1 MRATGV
7 ILGIEDVSLQEEV
20 LHFLDRLPYVRVLG
34 ASDDGRAV
42 SLQVHE
48 HRPDAAVLTPHILA
62 TSPSLD
68 GAAILVVSQQESIA
82 ALRASLRAGARG
94 FYRWPQERDELA
106 RDAERAARPKVAT
119 PTQPGRVVAVYSGR
133 GGAGVTFLATNL
145 AAAMADRGEE
155 VALVD
160 LDSVFG
166 EVGFALGILNEE
178 TPTIAELVA
187 VAEELTEEHL
197 DRVLHTHPR
206 GFRVLLAPHRP
217 ILDGLS
223 GAAAGAIV
231 RGVRAGF
238 DGVVLHLPRALDP
251 PVLAALEE
259 SDEILLVTTLDV
271 LSLRDTRRALA
282 ILGQLGLQPRCRLVL
297 NQVTRGEVVPA
308 DAERA
313 LGLPTSAV
321 IRVDRSVRRAQNR
334 GELLASR
341 SGPAARGLAALAR
354 TLLPGAAE

>member
-7 ILGIEDVSLQEEV
+7 VLGIEDVSLQEEV

-34 ASDDGRAV
+34 TSDDGRSV

-68 GAAILVVSQQESIA
+68 GAAILVVSQQESVA

-94 FYRWPQERDELA
+94 FYRWPEEREELA
-106 RDAERAARPKVAT
+106 RDAERAVRPTAAT
-119 PTQPGRVVAVYSGR
+119 PTQPGRVVAVYGGR

-145 AAAMADRGEE
+145 AAAMADRGVQ

-160 LDSVFG
+160 LDPVFG
-166 EVGFALGILNEE
+166 EVGFTLGILDEE
-178 TPTIAELVA
+178 TPTIADLAA
-187 VAEELTEEHL
+187 VAEELTDDHL
-197 DRVLHTHPR
+197 DRVLHPHPR

-217 ILDGLS
+217 MLDGLK
-223 GAAAGAIV
+223 GAAVGAIV

-238 DGVVLHLPRALDP
+238 DGAVLHLPRALDP

-271 LSLRDTRRALA
+271 LGLRDTCKALA
-282 ILGQLGLQPRCRLVL
+282 ILSQLGLQPRCRLVL
-297 NQVTRGEVVPA
+297 NQVTRGEVVPG

-313 LGLPTSAV
+313 LGLPAAAV

-334 GELLASR
+334 GELVASR
-341 SGPAARGLAALAR
+341 SGRAARGLAALAR
-354 TLLPGAAE
+354 TLLQGAGV